1 MSKQC
6 HKKDSDRC
14 RGTVSHINR
23 IIGQL
28 NSLKRHIEE
37 DRPCEQIA
45 SLATSI
51 SKSCDGLR
59 TRTLEGFILYEV
71 IDTPLSPE
79 KKKLLTELLK
89 RYKK

>member
-1 MSKQC
+1 MSNSC
-6 HKKDSDRC
+6 KKIDSERC
-14 RGTVSHINR
+14 KGTISHINR

-28 NSLKRHIEE
+28 NSLKRHVEE
-37 DRPCEQIA
+37 DKPCEEIA

-59 TRTLEGFILYEV
+59 TRTLEGFILNEV
-71 IDTPLSPE
+71 IDSPLPE
-79 KKKLLTELLK
+79 NRKKLLSELLN

>member
-1 MSKQC
+1 MSNSC
-6 HKKDSDRC
+6 KKSDSERC
-14 RGTVSHINR
+14 RGTISHINR

-28 NSLKRHIEE
+28 TSLKRHIEE
-37 DRPCEQIA
+37 DKPCEQIA

-59 TRTLEGFILYEV
+59 TRTLEGFILNDV
-71 IDTPLSPE
+71 LDTPLPE
-79 KKKLLTELLK
+79 KKKELLIELLN

>member
-1 MSKQC
+1 MSNSC
-6 HKKDSDRC
+6 KKSDSERC
-14 RGTVSHINR
+14 GGTISHINR

-28 NSLKRHIEE
+28 TSLKRHIEE
-37 DRPCEQIA
+37 DKPCEEIA

-59 TRTLEGFILYEV
+59 TRTLEGFILNEV
-71 IDTPLSPE
+71 IDGSLSE
-79 KKKLLTELLK
+79 DKQKLLSELLK

>member
-1 MSKQC
+1 MLKQC
-6 HKKDSDRC
+6 HKKDSKRC
-14 RGTVSHINR
+14 KGTISHINR
-23 IIGQL
+23 IVGQL

-37 DRPCEQIA
+37 GKPCQEIA

-59 TRTLEGFILYEV
+59 TRTLEGFILNEV
-71 IDTPLSPE
+71 IEAPLSRE
-79 KKKLLTELLK
+79 KEELLVELLK